1 MAEIWYLPIDSET
14 VDGREPQYERNFR
27 DGIELLELTPEKWQC
42 GYDEFPELKTGNP
55 LVDDSGYVY
64 VLMRVS
70 GDEVA
75 KYDDK
80 RWKPGWYKSSLT
92 IVGFEKNL
100 RKKPK

>member
-1 MAEIWYLPIDSET
+1 M
-14 VDGREPQYERNFR
+14 
-27 DGIELLELTPEKWQC
+27 
-42 GYDEFPELKTGNP
+42 
-55 LVDDSGYVY
+55 
-64 VLMRVS
+64 MRV
-70 GDEVA
+70 GEDEVA